1 MNALGDC
8 VYQMRNASKENTFL
22 KLSSQE
28 YDNTNT
34 AITYLL
40 DENNKQ
46 DEIDAVEDHLKELE
60 SMFELIK

>member
-1 MNALGDC
+1 
-8 VYQMRNASKENTFL
+8 MRNASKENTFL

-28 YDNTNT
+28 YHNTNT